1 MMINCV
7 HGAIQVPSI
16 VIVIQ
21 IHFLLKVNIS
31 VLLLKQLICMEMF
44 EGNKIRKY

>member
-1 MMINCV
+1 MINCV

-21 IHFLLKVNIS
+21 IQGKHIS
-31 VLLLKQLICMEMF
+31 VLLLKQLVCMEMF
-44 EGNKIRKY
+44 EGNKIRKYW